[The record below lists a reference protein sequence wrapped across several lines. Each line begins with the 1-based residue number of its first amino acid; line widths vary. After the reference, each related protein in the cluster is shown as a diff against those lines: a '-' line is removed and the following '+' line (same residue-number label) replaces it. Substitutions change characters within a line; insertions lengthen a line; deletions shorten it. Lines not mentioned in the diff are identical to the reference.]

1 MATEVLIDTE
11 YITLGQMLKIE
22 NVISSGGQ
30 AKWFLYEVE
39 VLVNGEHDER
49 RGRKLYPADTVSIP
63 DFGEFVI
70 RAK

>member
-1 MATEVLIDTE
+1 
-11 YITLGQMLKIE
+11 MLKIE

-49 RGRKLYPADTVSIP
+49 RGRKLYPDDVVSIP
-63 DFGEFVI
+63 DFGDFVI